1 MIKLVQFHFGNT
13 IQQSSITA
21 FTDFTY
27 TCKVLSVLAAF
38 SSLAVSS
45 LLSSVL

>member
-27 TCKVLSVLAAF
+27 KVLSVLAAF